1 MTTIAIAV
9 LAILLAALIVK
20 NTKEDIKEFG
30 AAYVDFIKTLFT
42 RETLSELTDDLKH
55 VGATLAKAGKQIF
68 RALKLVGFW
77 VALPFFAILIPVAA
91 AAVIAVKAFTK

>member
-9 LAILLAALIVK
+9 RAILLAALIVK
-20 NTKEDIKEFG
+20 NTKEEIKDFG
-30 AAYVDFIKTLFT
+30 AEYLSFIKQCFT
-42 RETLSELTDDLKH
+42 RDTLTELTDDLKH

-91 AAVIAVKAFTK
+91 AAVFAVKAFTK

>member
-20 NTKEDIKEFG
+20 NTKAEIKDFG
-30 AAYVDFIKTLFT
+30 KEYVNFIKVLFT
-42 RETLSELTDDLKH
+42 RRTLSELTDDLKH

-77 VALPFFAILIPVAA
+77 VALPFLPVLIPVAA
-91 AAVIAVKAFTK
+91 TLVFAVRAFTK

>member
-1 MTTIAIAV
+1 MTTIAITV

-20 NTKEDIKEFG
+20 NTKAEIKDFG
-30 AAYVDFIKTLFT
+30 KEYVDFVKALFT
-42 RETLSELTDDLKH
+42 RATLSELTGDLKH

-77 VALPFFAILIPVAA
+77 VALPFLAVLIPVAA
-91 AAVIAVKAFTK
+91 ALVFAVRAFTK

>member
-20 NTKEDIKEFG
+20 NTKEEIKDFG
-30 AAYVDFIKTLFT
+30 AEYIRFTKQCFT
-42 RETLSELTDDLKH
+42 RDTLTELADDLKH

-77 VALPFFAILIPVAA
+77 VSLPFLAVLFPVAA
-91 AAVIAVKAFTK
+91 ALLCAIRAFTK

>member
-20 NTKEDIKEFG
+20 NTKAEIKDFG
-30 AAYVDFIKTLFT
+30 KEYVNFIKALCT
-42 RETLSELTDDLKH
+42 RTTLSELTDDLKH
-55 VGATLAKAGKQIF
+55 VGVTLAKAGKQIF

-77 VALPFFAILIPVAA
+77 VALPFLAVLIPVAA
-91 AAVIAVKAFTK
+91 ALVFAVRAFIK

>member
-20 NTKEDIKEFG
+20 NTKSEIKDFG
-30 AAYVDFIKTLFT
+30 KKYVKFVKALFT
-42 RETLSELTDDLKH
+42 RKTLTELTDDLKH
-55 VGATLAKAGKQIF
+55 VGATLVKAGKQIF

-77 VALPFFAILIPVAA
+77 VALPFIVILSPVAA
-91 AAVIAVKAFTK
+91 ALVFAVRAFTK

>member
-20 NTKEDIKEFG
+20 DTKAEIKDLG
-30 AAYVDFIKTLFT
+30 KGYVKFVKALFT
-42 RETLSELTDDLKH
+42 RGTLTELTDDLKH

-77 VALPFFAILIPVAA
+77 VALPFLAVLIPVAA
-91 AAVIAVKAFTK
+91 ALVFAVRAFTK

>member
-20 NTKEDIKEFG
+20 NTKAEIKDFGKDYVEFVK
-30 AAYVDFIKTLFT
+30 ALIT
-42 RETLSELTDDLKH
+42 RATLSELTDDLKH

-77 VALPFFAILIPVAA
+77 VALPFLAVLIPVAA
-91 AAVIAVKAFTK
+91 ALVFAVRAFIK

>member
-1 MTTIAIAV
+1 MPTIAIAV

-20 NTKEDIKEFG
+20 NTKAEIKDFGKEYVEFVK
-30 AAYVDFIKTLFT
+30 ALFT
-42 RETLSELTDDLKH
+42 SRTLSELTDDLKH

-77 VALPFFAILIPVAA
+77 VALPFFAILLPVAA
-91 AAVIAVKAFTK
+91 AAVFAVKAFTK